1 MAFLERLA
9 RRLPAIGDDA
19 AVVQAPAGP
28 LLLAA
33 DALVEGVHADLSVT
47 TAADFGWKAL
57 AVNVSDIAA
66 MGGRPLHAL
75 VTVVVPPGRG
85 PDLEA
90 LYEGLLE
97 ASAAFGCAVVGGDLS
112 AGPALTVSV
121 AVTGTV
127 DDGGPGPVLR
137 SGARPGDALWVT
149 GPLGAA
155 ARDLE
160 ARRAGRAHARPEPRL
175 VEGGAARWAG
185 ATAML
190 DLSDGLVLDLRRLA
204 VASGVGVVVDDVPVA
219 GGATLDQ
226 ALAGGD
232 DYELLAASPVP
243 LAGWHR
249 VGHCTADPGERRL
262 GESPLPEGGWSH
274 VWS

>member
-1 MAFLERLA
+1 LAFLERLA
-9 RRLPAIGDDA
+9 RRLPEIGDDA
-19 AVVQAPAGP
+19 AVVEPPRGP
-28 LLLAA
+28 LLLSA

-85 PDLEA
+85 ADLEA

-97 ASAAFGCAVVGGDLS
+97 ASAVFGCPVVGGDLT

-121 AVTGTV
+121 SVTGTV
-127 DDGGPGPVLR
+127 DDGGPGPVRR
-137 SGARPGDALWVT
+137 SGARPGDVLWVT

-155 ARDLE
+155 ARDLQ
-160 ARRAGRAHARPEPRL
+160 AGRAGAAHARPRPRL
-175 VEGGAARWAG
+175 AEGGAARWAG

-190 DLSDGLVLDLRRLA
+190 DLSDGLALDLRRLA
-204 VASGVGVVVDDVPVA
+204 GASGVGVVVDEVPVA
-219 GGATLDQ
+219 EGATLEQ
-226 ALAGGD
+226 ALGGGD
-232 DYELLAASPVP
+232 DYELLAACPVDLP
-243 LAGWHR
+243 GWRR
-249 VGHCTADPGERRL
+249 VGRCTADPGERRL
-262 GESPLPEGGWSH
+262 AGSPLPAGGWSH
-274 VWS
+274 SWS